1 MGTILRMSC
10 VELED
15 ALNEL
20 DKRLQELDDADTLCI
35 DELETDEI
43 NEAVEVSSDLRQAA
57 RRIRSKLVL
66 KIKFINSPKDDVMS
80 EPAEPGSSTSSFSKL
95 NVRLPK
101 LSLPKFNG
109 WFQSVSKRL
118 KRQ

>member
-1 MGTILRMSC
+1 M
-10 VELED
+10 
-15 ALNEL
+15 
-20 DKRLQELDDADTLCI
+20 
-35 DELETDEI
+35 
-43 NEAVEVSSDLRQAA
+43 SSDLRQAP

-109 WFQSVSKRL
+109 EV
-118 KRQ
+118 